1 MDGQGQVY
9 VLVEGREGAL
19 ANDHLG
25 RLRLQLQRGGLIGAK
40 VWKVGESEP
49 NKTSFERVKKLLTN
63 TAKL

>member
-19 ANDHLG
+19 ANGHLG

-40 VWKVGESEP
+40 V
-49 NKTSFERVKKLLTN
+49 
-63 TAKL
+63 